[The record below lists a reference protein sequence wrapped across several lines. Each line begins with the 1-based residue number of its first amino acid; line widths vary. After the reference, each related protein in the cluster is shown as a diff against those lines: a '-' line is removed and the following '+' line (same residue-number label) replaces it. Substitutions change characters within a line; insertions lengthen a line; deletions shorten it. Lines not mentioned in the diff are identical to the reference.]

1 MSCHSQQTN
10 TVSLILFIS
19 NSTTGDKNSK
29 ESIKIEV
36 KTFHFS
42 DQKPG
47 SLKENKTILGSD
59 AVEN

>member
-10 TVSLILFIS
+10 SVSLILFIS
-19 NSTTGDKNSK
+19 NSTAGDKNSK

-36 KTFHFS
+36 KTLHSS

-47 SLKENKTILGSD
+47 SLKENETILGSD